1 MLHRVLL
8 GLATAVLLSACAQG
22 QDAPPAASPT
32 ASPTEAEVHRARLDG
47 MLGNAVFLEA
57 VTLQLARELPLEGAE
72 KYFLEILRDGE
83 GAPRI
88 RDVVQLVP
96 DQVEALV
103 ASGEWR
109 PQDLKEWKWLVLT
122 AMREGHHAV
131 MPRSLELAMELEDS
145 PARYIA
151 AGLRYRPD
159 MPLRDLLAEGFR
171 HADPNNRA
179 YTAVATA
186 ANGHQD
192 YVASVRALVDDPHP
206 WVRANAAASL
216 VVLGDPLGAAT
227 LRGFLAQPAEAR
239 PTQDIAFL
247 FEALERAA
255 PDENALALVRELLPE
270 LSGVDRLAAESILVL
285 HDGELDTNGLGAG
298 LLTLDPMAPEIH
310 RCVRAMSSMLSRGDP
325 GLSGEDVGVLVEL
338 FHRPNSQTVSLDL
351 VVALGKSGYSEIE
364 PLLQKVALT
373 LPWNQGLLAAGA
385 AHHAFGEGTLFR
397 WLKSA
402 PEGTSPEV
410 FRRLGWAAAIF
421 GGPEAV
427 QDLRERAF
435 HPQLGLPV
443 DRRTAALQGAELALL
458 ERSN

>member
-1 MLHRVLL
+1 M
-8 GLATAVLLSACAQG
+8 
-22 QDAPPAASPT
+22 
-32 ASPTEAEVHRARLDG
+32 HRARLDG

-364 PLLQKVALT
+364 PLLQKVAFT